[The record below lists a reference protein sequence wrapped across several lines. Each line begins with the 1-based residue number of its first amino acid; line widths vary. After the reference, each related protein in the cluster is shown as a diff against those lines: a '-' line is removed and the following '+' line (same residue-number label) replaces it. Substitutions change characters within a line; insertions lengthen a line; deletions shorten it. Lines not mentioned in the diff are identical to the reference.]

1 MNTECGESD
10 RGTGTNTPNSIIQR
24 DVGAD
29 LIFFG
34 GGCKVG
40 EFLCM
45 TVKRSRQTPENQAT
59 MRKRPDSDDDR
70 YSEVK
75 VTDRLRAAGG
85 AHTF

>member
-1 MNTECGESD
+1 
-10 RGTGTNTPNSIIQR
+10 
-24 DVGAD
+24 
-29 LIFFG
+29 
-34 GGCKVG
+34 
-40 EFLCM
+40 M